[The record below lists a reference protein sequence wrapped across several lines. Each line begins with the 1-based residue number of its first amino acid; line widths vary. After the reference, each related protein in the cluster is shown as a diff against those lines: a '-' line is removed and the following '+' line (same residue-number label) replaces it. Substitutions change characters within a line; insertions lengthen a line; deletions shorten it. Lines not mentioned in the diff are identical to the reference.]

1 MLEDGEIM
9 INLIIL
15 SIIVGL
21 AFIVFLIVTNILG
34 KQRKN
39 VIRIETAKEQII
51 KTLDDRQNLLTK
63 MEDIINKNTE
73 VKQNN
78 FENFNKEDL
87 SNFELDKK
95 LSKIADTFKKIKSDY
110 QIELDTEDF
119 RKLLTELKMNEEKN
133 EASKKYYN
141 KYAENLNNEIS
152 HFPSN
157 IIAKMT
163 KTKKKDTFDIS
174 EFKYA
179 KNDIVFES
187 EI

>member
-1 MLEDGEIM
+1 M

-21 AFIVFLIVTNILG
+21 AFIMFLIVTNILG

-39 VIRIETAKEQII
+39 IIRIDTAKMQIDE
-51 KTLDDRQNLLTK
+51 TLVERKNLLTK
-63 MEDIINKNTE
+63 MEEIINKNTE
-73 VKQNN
+73 IKQDN
-78 FENFNKEDL
+78 FKDFKEDDL
-87 SNFELDKK
+87 SDFDIDKK
-95 LSKIADTFKKIKSDY
+95 LNKIADTFKKIKSDY
-110 QIELDTEDF
+110 QVELDTEDF
-119 RKLLTELKMNEEKN
+119 RKLMTELKMNEEKN

-157 IIAKMT
+157 IIAKIT
-163 KTKKKDTFDIS
+163 KTKKKNTFDIS